1 VNCTNDAEI
10 ENEKGATLNDPY
22 RKIARFYDAV
32 VEPFNKSL
40 RGYVVKVAQP
50 TVGMKVLE
58 VGCGTGTN
66 LELFADSGCEI
77 AGIDL
82 SPSMM
87 GLAKKKLGDSAD
99 LRLGDASEMPFDDGS
114 FDLILSF
121 LTLHEMPAEVRAP
134 VMREMVRVARSEG
147 RLLLIDYFPGRFKFP
162 QGWFYRAVI
171 LAIEFGAGWEHF
183 QNHRDFLARKGL
195 PTLLE
200 ENGLSVTK
208 ERIVAGGNIQVV
220 LAKKAV

>member
-1 VNCTNDAEI
+1 MS
-10 ENEKGATLNDPY
+10 DPY
-22 RKIARFYDAV
+22 RKIARFYDAI

-58 VGCGTGTN
+58 IGCGTGTN

-87 GLAKKKLGDSAD
+87 DLAKKKLGDRAD
-99 LRLGDASEMPFDDGS
+99 LRIGDASEMPFEDDS
-114 FDLILSF
+114 FDLVLSF
-121 LTLHEMPAEVRAP
+121 LTLHEMPPEVRTP
-134 VMREMVRVARSEG
+134 VMREMVRVAGADG
-147 RLLLIDYFPGRFKFP
+147 RLLLIDYFPGPFHFP
-162 QGWFYRAVI
+162 KGWFYRTVI

-183 QNHRDFLARKGL
+183 QNHRNFLARKGL
-195 PTLLE
+195 PTLLDD
-200 ENGLSVTK
+200 NGLSAIK
-208 ERIVAGGNIQVV
+208 ERTLAGGNIQVV
-220 LAKKAV
+220 LAKANNPRE